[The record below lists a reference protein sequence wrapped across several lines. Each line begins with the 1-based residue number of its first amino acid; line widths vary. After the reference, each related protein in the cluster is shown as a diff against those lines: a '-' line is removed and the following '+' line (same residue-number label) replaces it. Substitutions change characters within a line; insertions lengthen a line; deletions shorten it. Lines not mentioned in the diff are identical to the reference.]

1 LIMIERY
8 ALSPLKELWELK
20 AQYERWLE
28 VELAV
33 VKAYEETGLA
43 PAGMAEK
50 IRSKARIDVEG
61 IAEIEKVVD
70 HDVIAFIKY
79 VTGDM
84 GDEARY
90 FHLGLT
96 SSDIVD
102 TALSLALRKSGLAII
117 QALTE
122 LSQALAERALIYKDT
137 VCMGRTHGIHA
148 EPTSFGLKFLSFM
161 VETDRNI
168 ERLRRSVEASSVGKL
183 SGAVGNYANIPPEVE
198 AIALRE
204 IGLRPTEVST
214 QIVPRDIHAEFI
226 SAMAI
231 AASSIERMAVEFR
244 HLQRT
249 EVLEVQEP
257 FKKGQRG
264 SSAMPHKK
272 NPIICERLTGMARL
286 LRGYAGAALED
297 IALWHE
303 RDISHSSVERIMLP
317 DATMLLYYMAKKSI
331 DLAKDLVVYPERM
344 LENFKA
350 SRNLVF
356 SQRVMLTLVEKGM
369 AREEAYKLVQELSL
383 NCWNEGRDFKEAVAK
398 SREIEKYIDSREID
412 ELFDPEYYLRNVD
425 PIFKRI
431 LDGG

>member
-1 LIMIERY
+1 MIERY

-20 AQYERWLE
+20 AQYGRWLE

-33 VKAYEETGLA
+33 VKAYEETGRA
-43 PAGMAEK
+43 PAGTAEK
-50 IRSKARIDVEG
+50 IRSKVRIDVEG
-61 IAEIEKVVD
+61 IAEIEEVVD

-79 VTGDM
+79 VTREM

-102 TALSLALRKSGLAII
+102 TALSLAVRESGLAII

-122 LSQALAERALIYKDT
+122 LSQALGEQALIYKDT

-168 ERLRRSVEASSVGKL
+168 KRLSRSVETCSVGKL
-183 SGAVGNYANIPPEVE
+183 SGAVGNYANISPEVE

-226 SAMAI
+226 SAIAI
-231 AASSIERMAVEFR
+231 AASSIERMVVEFR

-286 LRGYAGAALED
+286 LRGYAAAALED

-317 DATMLLYYMAKKSI
+317 DATMLLYYMAKKSL
-331 DLAKDLVVYPERM
+331 DLVRDLVVYPERM

-369 AREEAYKLVQELSL
+369 TREEAYRLVQELSM
-383 NCWNEGRDFKEAVAK
+383 NCWNEGRDFKEAVEK
-398 SREIEKYIDSREID
+398 SREIGKYIDPGEID

>member
-1 LIMIERY
+1 MIERY
-8 ALSPLKELWELK
+8 AISPLKELWKLK

-33 VKAYEETGLA
+33 VKAYEETGRA
-43 PAGMAEK
+43 PAGTAEK

-61 IAEIEKVVD
+61 IAEIEEVVD

-79 VTGDM
+79 VTREM

-102 TALSLALRKSGLAII
+102 TALSLAVRESGLAII

-122 LSQALAERALIYKDT
+122 LSQALGEQALIYKDT

-168 ERLRRSVEASSVGKL
+168 KRLRRSVETCSVGKL
-183 SGAVGNYANIPPEVE
+183 SGAVGNYANISPEVE

-226 SAMAI
+226 SAIAI
-231 AASSIERMAVEFR
+231 AASSIERMVVEFR

-286 LRGYAGAALED
+286 LRGYAAAALED

-317 DATMLLYYMAKKSI
+317 DATMLLYYMAKKSL
-331 DLAKDLVVYPERM
+331 DLVRDLVVYPERM

-369 AREEAYKLVQELSL
+369 TREEAYRLVQELSM
-383 NCWNEGRDFKEAVAK
+383 NCWNEGRDFKEAVEK
-398 SREIEKYIDSREID
+398 SREIGKYIDPDEID

>member
-1 LIMIERY
+1 MIERY

-20 AQYERWLE
+20 AQYGRWLE

-33 VKAYEETGLA
+33 VKAYEETGRA
-43 PAGMAEK
+43 PAGTAEK

-61 IAEIEKVVD
+61 IAEIEEVVD

-79 VTGDM
+79 VTREM

-102 TALSLALRKSGLAII
+102 TALSLAVRESGLAII

-122 LSQALAERALIYKDT
+122 LSQALGEQALIYKDT

-168 ERLRRSVEASSVGKL
+168 KRLRRSVETCSVGKL
-183 SGAVGNYANIPPEVE
+183 SGAVGNYANISPEVE

-226 SAMAI
+226 SAIAI
-231 AASSIERMAVEFR
+231 AASSIERMVVEFR

-286 LRGYAGAALED
+286 LRGYAAAALED

-317 DATMLLYYMAKKSI
+317 DATMLLYYMAKKSL
-331 DLAKDLVVYPERM
+331 DLVRDLVVYPERM

-369 AREEAYKLVQELSL
+369 TREEAYRLVQELSM
-383 NCWNEGRDFKEAVAK
+383 NCWNEGRDFKEAVEK
-398 SREIEKYIDSREID
+398 SREIGKYIDPDEID

>member
-1 LIMIERY
+1 MIERY

-33 VKAYEETGLA
+33 VKAYEETGRA
-43 PAGMAEK
+43 PVGTAEK
-50 IRSKARIDVEG
+50 IRSEARIDVEG
-61 IAEIEKVVD
+61 IAEIEEVVD

-79 VTGDM
+79 VTGEM

-102 TALSLALRKSGLAII
+102 TALSLAVCESGLAII

-122 LSQALAERALIYKDT
+122 LSQALGEQALIYKDT

-168 ERLRRSVEASSVGKL
+168 ERLRRSVESSSVGKL

-249 EVLEVQEP
+249 EVLEVHEP

-272 NPIICERLTGMARL
+272 NPITCERLTGMARL

-317 DATMLLYYMAKKSI
+317 DATMLLYYMAKKS
-331 DLAKDLVVYPERM
+331 LVLVKDLVVYPERM
-344 LENFKA
+344 LDNFKA

-369 AREEAYKLVQELSL
+369 SREEAYRLVQELSMD
-383 NCWNEGRDFKEAVAK
+383 CWNEGRDFKEAVAK
-398 SREIEKYIDSREID
+398 SREIEKYISEREID
-412 ELFDPEYYLRNVD
+412 GLFDPEYYLRNVD

>member
-1 LIMIERY
+1 MIERY

-20 AQYERWLE
+20 AQYGRWLE

-33 VKAYEETGLA
+33 VKAYEETGRA
-43 PAGMAEK
+43 PAGTAEK
-50 IRSKARIDVEG
+50 IRSKVRIDVEG

-79 VTGDM
+79 VTREM

-102 TALSLALRKSGLAII
+102 TALSLAVRESGLAII

-122 LSQALAERALIYKDT
+122 LSQALGEQALIYKDT

-168 ERLRRSVEASSVGKL
+168 KRLRRSVETCSVGKL
-183 SGAVGNYANIPPEVE
+183 SGAVGNYANISPEVE

-226 SAMAI
+226 SAIAI
-231 AASSIERMAVEFR
+231 AASSIERMVVEFR

-286 LRGYAGAALED
+286 LRGYAAAALED

-317 DATMLLYYMAKKSI
+317 DATMLLYYMAKKSL
-331 DLAKDLVVYPERM
+331 DLVRDLVVYPERM

-369 AREEAYKLVQELSL
+369 TREEAYRLVQELSM
-383 NCWNEGRDFKEAVAK
+383 NCWNEGRDFKEAVEK
-398 SREIEKYIDSREID
+398 SREIGKYIDPDEID

>member
-1 LIMIERY
+1 MIERY

-33 VKAYEETGLA
+33 VKAYEETGRA
-43 PAGMAEK
+43 PVGTAEK
-50 IRSKARIDVEG
+50 IRSEARIDVEG
-61 IAEIEKVVD
+61 IAEIEEVVD

-79 VTGDM
+79 VTGEM

-102 TALSLALRKSGLAII
+102 TALSLAVRESGLAII

-122 LSQALAERALIYKDT
+122 LSQALGEQALIYKDT

-168 ERLRRSVEASSVGKL
+168 ERLRRSVESSSVGKL

-249 EVLEVQEP
+249 EVLEVHEP

-272 NPIICERLTGMARL
+272 NPITCERLTGMARL

-317 DATMLLYYMAKKSI
+317 DATMLLYYMAKKS
-331 DLAKDLVVYPERM
+331 LVLVKDLVVYPERM
-344 LENFKA
+344 LDNFKA

-369 AREEAYKLVQELSL
+369 SREEAYRLVQELSMD
-383 NCWNEGRDFKEAVAK
+383 CWNEGRDFKEAVAK
-398 SREIEKYIDSREID
+398 SREIEKYISEREID
-412 ELFDPEYYLRNVD
+412 GLFDPEYYLRNVD

>member
-1 LIMIERY
+1 M
-8 ALSPLKELWELK
+8 
-20 AQYERWLE
+20 
-28 VELAV
+28 
-33 VKAYEETGLA
+33 VKGTKRPVLHR
-43 PAGMAEK
+43 GMAEK

-286 LRGYAGAALED
+286 LRGYAGAALK
-297 IALWHE
+297 
-303 RDISHSSVERIMLP
+303 
-317 DATMLLYYMAKKSI
+317 T
-331 DLAKDLVVYPERM
+331 
-344 LENFKA
+344 
-350 SRNLVF
+350 
-356 SQRVMLTLVEKGM
+356 
-369 AREEAYKLVQELSL
+369 
-383 NCWNEGRDFKEAVAK
+383 
-398 SREIEKYIDSREID
+398 
-412 ELFDPEYYLRNVD
+412 
-425 PIFKRI
+425 
-431 LDGG
+431 

>member
-1 LIMIERY
+1 MIERY